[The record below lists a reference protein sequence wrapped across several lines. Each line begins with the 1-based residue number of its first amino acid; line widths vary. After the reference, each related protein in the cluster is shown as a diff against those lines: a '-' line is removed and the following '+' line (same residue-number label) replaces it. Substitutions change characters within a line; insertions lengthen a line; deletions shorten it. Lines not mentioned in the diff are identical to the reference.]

1 MAISLSHAQQA
12 FQGLS
17 ARYPKAVVAGMR
29 AGLLR
34 AHQSVVREYIVTR
47 SGPPLPD
54 RLTKR
59 SGRLS
64 ASVRMIEPKHKGRE
78 FVGGIM
84 AGSSRVPYAAIHEKG
99 GRTGPHIIR
108 AKRARCLRW
117 VDKSGEVRFAKSV
130 KHPGTRMPARPYLM
144 PALEKHIPQIEKQIA
159 LALEVLARQ
168 LLR

>member
-12 FQGLS
+12 FQGFA

-34 AHQSVVREYIVTR
+34 AHQSAVREYIVTR
-47 SGPPLPD
+47 SGPPLSD

-64 ASVRMIEPKHKGRE
+64 GTVRMIEPKHKGRE
-78 FVGGIM
+78 FVGGLR
-84 AGSSRVPYAAIHEKG
+84 AGGSRAPYAGIHEKG
-99 GRTGPHIIR
+99 GRTRPHIIR
-108 AKRARCLRW
+108 AKRARFLHW
-117 VDKSGEVRFAKSV
+117 IDKLGQHRFARSV
-130 KHPGTRMPARPYLM
+130 KHPGSRIPARPYLM
-144 PALEKHIPQIEKQIA
+144 PSLEKHRPQIEKQIA
-159 LALEVLARQ
+159 IALEVLARQ